1 MEAKTGG
8 LRCNRG
14 GKEGGFTHRA
24 QTPVD
29 PSLPSAPSCSR
40 RHGAGPVNHRQPPTK
55 TSSVPTPPRRPPGS
69 PCHGPLVTAPGA
81 LPLPS
86 ACCFSISGPPHS
98 PAWHSFSQCPSLTRR
113 SLRYWLSP
121 FRVPRT
127 VLRLWDRRG
136 ARQGVPSHGVGVLLG
151 PTDPNPAC
159 LHTHTNTHTR
169 CIRWCCRCEEQAGIL
184 SSLGGPSWVSS
195 PGDCVCVVKSAV
207 ARPPLSGQRCL
218 ETRGRNQAQAGLSR
232 GNICWLN

>member
-1 MEAKTGG
+1 MVLAVTP
-8 LRCNRG
+8 RG
-14 GKEGGFTHRA
+14 EGGGRERQEVSAATVEVRRVDSLTEPRPLC
-24 QTPVD
+24 TPHC
-29 PSLPSAPSCSR
+29 PLPSCSR
-40 RHGAGPVNHRQPPTK
+40 RHGAGPVNHRQPPAK
-55 TSSVPTPPRRPPGS
+55 TSSVPTPPRQPPGS

-136 ARQGVPSHGVGVLLG
+136 ARQGVPSHGVGVFLG

-159 LHTHTNTHTR
+159 PHTHKHGHTVY
-169 CIRWCCRCEEQAGIL
+169 Q
-184 SSLGGPSWVSS
+184 
-195 PGDCVCVVKSAV
+195 VVL
-207 ARPPLSGQRCL
+207 PL
-218 ETRGRNQAQAGLSR
+218 
-232 GNICWLN
+232 